1 MKHIFLSLFL
11 TACSI
16 SSKFGED
23 GIASVDENED
33 SIYVQDGEGGEAS
46 SDPFFEQSG
55 LDNVLEEMDPTACDA
70 LSAEYPGLAGATSY
84 FAGAYI
90 RDSSSGWVGREKWV
104 LYPNDEWQTIA
115 YDQWMEGDQSLSNIA
130 QGYPC
135 EVSWDI
141 RVEELEE
148 LETCLA
154 CDLALGVAA
163 TISFSSTNCPQGLWS
178 EPSEQNWESVY
189 EIAKTN
195 GESIFYFRSNGNPF
209 GWGYASDSALN
220 FLSEPNCKWF

>member
-1 MKHIFLSLFL
+1 MNHLFLSLFL
-11 TACSI
+11 ISCSSATNI
-16 SSKFGED
+16 GKDGLSNGEEP
-23 GIASVDENED
+23 SV
-33 SIYVQDGEGGEAS
+33 VPEGTGEAS
-46 SDPFFEQSG
+46 SDPFFDESG
-55 LDNVLEEMDPTACDA
+55 LNNVLEEMDPAACDTLA
-70 LSAEYPGLAGATSY
+70 AEYPGLAGATSY
-84 FAGAYI
+84 FAGSYLK
-90 RDSSSGWVGREKWV
+90 DSSGWVGREKWV
-104 LYPNDEWQTIA
+104 LYPNEEWQTLS

-141 RVEELEE
+141 LVQELED

-154 CDLALGVAA
+154 CDLALAVSA

-195 GESIFYFRSNGNPF
+195 GTSIFYFRSNGNPF
-209 GWGYASDSALN
+209 GWGYAGDNALN